1 MAQSDAAVSGYR
13 IGTVSKLTG
22 ISPDTLRIWERR
34 YQVVTPQRS
43 SAGGRLY
50 SAEDIS
56 RLKLI
61 RQLVDKGDTIGVV
74 AGLSY
79 AELQERLS
87 ETRSVATMA
96 VPQVPCRLIVIGESL
111 RHKMEAA
118 MGALEHV
125 ELVACFDSVQAFQSE
140 AKMAEADILV
150 IEQPTLQ
157 IETAVQITDWV
168 NRVAA
173 SHAIIVYRY
182 AARETLQRLPRM
194 KCSTLRAPV
203 DAETVQSRCMSIMGQ
218 YSVARS
224 EDTDNMLVVGEEAP
238 PRRYSDETLARL
250 AGLSTTI
257 KCECPR
263 HLAELVTSLSAFEQY
278 SSECESRSV
287 KDAELHAYLNST
299 AAHARHMFENALSLV
314 IEAENIDI

>member
-1 MAQSDAAVSGYR
+1 MAQSEASVSGYR

-50 SAEDIS
+50 NAEDIS

-61 RQLVDKGDTIGVV
+61 RQLVDKGDTIGVL

-79 AELQERLS
+79 AELQDRLS
-87 ETRSVATMA
+87 ATRNVAAITA
-96 VPQVPCRLIVIGESL
+96 PQAPCRLIVIGESL
-111 RHKMEAA
+111 RLKMEAA
-118 MGALEHV
+118 KDALEQI

-140 AKMAEADILV
+140 AETVEGDILL

-157 IETAVQITDWV
+157 LETAVHIADWV

-173 SHAIIVYRY
+173 SHAIVVYRY
-182 AARETLQRLPRM
+182 AARESLQRLPRM

-203 DAETVQSRCMSIMGQ
+203 DAETVQSRCMLIMGQ
-218 YSVARS
+218 QSVAS
-224 EDTDNMLVVGEEAP
+224 SDDADYMLVAGETAP
-238 PRRYSDETLARL
+238 PRRYNDETLARL

-278 SSECESRSV
+278 SSECESRSA

-299 AAHARHMFENALSLV
+299 AAHARYMFENALGLV